1 MENNSIL
8 LSFSLSRFKA
18 FENAV
23 SIMYALGGSTN
34 GVLHLLALAHELV
47 QIIIL
52 LPFLSFSLSLFP
64 SSFLR
69 AGVDL
74 SIDEFNG
81 IADKIPLL
89 ANLKPHGKVKKI

>member
-1 MENNSIL
+1 
-8 LSFSLSRFKA
+8 
-18 FENAV
+18 
-23 SIMYALGGSTN
+23 MYALGGSTN

-47 QIIIL
+47 QIIIV
-52 LPFLSFSLSLFP
+52 LPFLSLFP

-74 SIDEFNG
+74 SIDEFND

-89 ANLKPHGKVKKI
+89 ANLKPHGKVKII

>member
-1 MENNSIL
+1 MWKITPS
-8 LSFSLSRFKA
+8 SSLSLSLFKA

-47 QIIIL
+47 QIIIV
-52 LPFLSFSLSLFP
+52 LPFLSLFP

-74 SIDEFNG
+74 SIDEFND

-89 ANLKPHGKVKKI
+89 ANLKPHGKVKII